1 MKKIGIIG
9 GGQLGKMIAISAK
22 EMGVNTTILDPN
34 PDSPAFVVSD
44 EKIIAN
50 YDDIKACD
58 ELISTCDI
66 ITYEFE
72 NVSLNS
78 IKYIEKFRSVF
89 PSSKILS
96 ISQNRIFEKQFFKD
110 NKLPVAEFKVVNKEK
125 DIIEFCE
132 LYNFPVVIKTATEG
146 YDGKGQKIIK
156 NFDEISSSYLEILE
170 KNKQIIV
177 EQFINFSKE
186 VSIICSRDLSGK
198 ITSFPISENIHVN
211 HILDKSIIPARISK
225 NLETKINILS
235 QIIVKKLELI
245 GLICIEMFIL
255 GEDIYIN
262 EIAPRPHNSGHYT
275 LDACDISQFDQV
287 VKILLGFDLTQPQL
301 LSPVV
306 MFNILGDIWEENK
319 NPNWKK
325 ALNISGSK
333 LYLYGKKQPRI
344 GRKMGHIN
352 ILNKNLA
359 EAIKLS
365 YLCKSNLIKK

>member
-58 ELISTCDI
+58 ELINTCDI